1 MQHTKIIYFIDISFR
16 IYNSKKMEIVQKFNR
31 GLVKWIVIYAM
42 EYDRIIKEKSDFFS
56 LEEDTLN
63 CLLTVVCWAN
73 GITG

>member
-1 MQHTKIIYFIDISFR
+1 
-16 IYNSKKMEIVQKFNR
+16 MEIVQKFNR

-63 CLLTVVCWAN
+63 CLLTVVSVAQMGSQGN
-73 GITG
+73 FHYFLFRFFFKTRLLN

>member
-1 MQHTKIIYFIDISFR
+1 
-16 IYNSKKMEIVQKFNR
+16 MEVVQKFNR

-63 CLLTVVCWAN
+63 CLLTVVSLGKWDHRVTFIIFVFRFFFKTRLLN
-73 GITG
+73 

>member
-1 MQHTKIIYFIDISFR
+1 
-16 IYNSKKMEIVQKFNR
+16 MEIVQKFNR